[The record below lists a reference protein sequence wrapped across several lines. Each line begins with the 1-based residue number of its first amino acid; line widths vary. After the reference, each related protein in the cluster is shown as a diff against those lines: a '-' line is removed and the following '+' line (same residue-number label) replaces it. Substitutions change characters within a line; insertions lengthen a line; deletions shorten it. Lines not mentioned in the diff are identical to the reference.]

1 MNLYQTN
8 PKRIVIFLQLSFF
21 AFTVAL
27 SIQAAGEV
35 DPTFNASAYNSPA
48 GIINTT
54 AIQPDGKLSSA

>member
-1 MNLYQTN
+1 
-8 PKRIVIFLQLSFF
+8 LQLSFF